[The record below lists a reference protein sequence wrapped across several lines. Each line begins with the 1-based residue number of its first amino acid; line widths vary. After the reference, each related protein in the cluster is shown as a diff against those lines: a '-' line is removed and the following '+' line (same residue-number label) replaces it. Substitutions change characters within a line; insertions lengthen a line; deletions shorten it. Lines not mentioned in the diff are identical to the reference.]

1 MSNVKNYTD
10 NEILDKLETLPSFKG
25 IPQNYFL
32 IGVRSNE
39 DAFNEPDDK
48 LYLFFDDHF
57 IKVMP
62 GTTNA
67 GSDLLNPTN
76 PRGVGVIKADEI
88 YYDVWRQGWHRG
100 KVWAWVQDKNF
111 LIHRDND
118 RDTRTEEL
126 GTAKP
131 EIGGFNFHP
140 MSYVKG
146 SREFRYK
153 IGPWSI
159 GCICTAIRTDF
170 DETMAVTKGQK
181 FLSFALLKEF

>member
-10 NEILDKLETLPSFKG
+10 QQILNRVNSLPSFKG
-25 IPQNYFL
+25 FPPIYWL
-32 IGVRSNE
+32 GGVRSNE

-48 LYLFFDDHF
+48 FYLFKGEQFV
-57 IKVMP
+57 KVFP

-67 GSDLLNPTN
+67 GSDLLKPTN

-88 YYDVWRQGWHRG
+88 YYDVWGQGWHHG
-100 KVWAWVQDKNF
+100 KVWAWKQVKAF

-118 RDTRTEEL
+118 RDQRTEEL
-126 GTAKP
+126 GVAKL
-131 EIGGFNFHP
+131 ELGGFNFHP

-146 SREFRYK
+146 STEFRYK

-159 GCICTAIRTDF
+159 GCQCPAVRSDF
-170 DETMAVTKGQK
+170 DEVMTLTFGQK
-181 FLSFALLKEF
+181 NLSYALLREW